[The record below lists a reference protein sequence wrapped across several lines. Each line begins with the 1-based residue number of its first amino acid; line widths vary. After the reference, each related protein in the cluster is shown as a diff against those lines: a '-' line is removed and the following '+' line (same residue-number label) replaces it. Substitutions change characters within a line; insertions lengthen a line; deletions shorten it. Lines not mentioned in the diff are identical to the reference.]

1 MYGVCLYDRCGE
13 QTVMT
18 FFQCNKA
25 TWEATRRTPHLE
37 FDGRRARFFAGARSR
52 RLHIVPSTA
61 RRSSRDVRCGRT
73 SRLITSIP
81 RDDAEGSR
89 CCLDNQAR
97 LSLSWHQVPPELGP
111 CKRVDSLSSKRSRRC
126 RQAVEGLESVRSEQG
141 GTHSVGGSVYNEE
154 LTEYESDC
162 SRYRDAYTYREA
174 LRPMLVV
181 IPEQLLALVLCLR
194 FRALMI

>member
-1 MYGVCLYDRCGE
+1 
-13 QTVMT
+13 MT
-18 FFQCNKA
+18 PFRCNKA
-25 TWEATRRTPHLE
+25 TWEDTRRTPHLE
-37 FDGRRARFFAGARSR
+37 FDGRCPRFFAGAQSR

-81 RDDAEGSR
+81 RDDVEGSR

-126 RQAVEGLESVRSEQG
+126 RQAVEGLAPVRSEQG
-141 GTHSVGGSVYNEE
+141 GTHSVGSSMYNEE
-154 LTEYESDC
+154 LIGYELGC
-162 SRYRDAYTYREA
+162 SRYRNVNTYREA
-174 LRPMLVV
+174 LRPMFVI
-181 IPEQLLALVLCLR
+181 IPEQLLALIMCLS